1 MNEQIQE
8 IRYQVGEAWKGT
20 YNAATVYGN
29 AAVVQ
34 DPTGLSVYRSLKS
47 GNTGHPLT
55 DQQWWF
61 CIIDMSSIK
70 AEADHLI
77 EIDTQMTEHEAE
89 RVENEETRI
98 SHENARINAE
108 NARISAEQVRANA
121 ESARVQAEQNRVT
134 QENLRINQEQ
144 ARMGAEQQRVAKEQQ
159 RVSQEASRV
168 AAETQRQLNE
178 NNREAVFA
186 EDHAVA
192 VADHEQADQDH
203 TRAESDHETAVSDHT
218 KAGNDHTRAGQDH
231 TQATEDHARAE
242 SDHTTAASDHT
253 QAGQDHTRAGQDH
266 TQAGSDHTR
275 AEEDHTASAAAT
287 EAATAA
293 AAGANALQENLENG
307 VVVPA
312 LAGNLESWADNN
324 VPVENNFDTTVRT
337 TAGDDPINSD
347 DGGVVKSIVPITD
360 FKCTGLLATAENQ
373 LRLKTNGGGAVAV
386 GAGWYFPVPKLTL
399 GTFGTTDENNGLL
412 LVDNTGANIQNAT
425 VYFKALA
432 NGVPT
437 SVTDGTQLTPQTVTY
452 GDKTYKVYTTSGP
465 GYIIVSGITY
475 ANTCA
480 RIAWEDWYDK
490 FVSPTDPN
498 DVGGS
503 INLAPLF
510 AAAPNG
516 TGKFLVCGNA
526 YTYGERISATQWKI
540 TDPIGRIVSPSW
552 TDTPDEVEEGET
564 QTYTHTLIISDVA
577 AGSTVMIEGSSQA
590 LSLNETTVSY
600 TDTNAT
606 AITGAVRY
614 EKAVAATATVNLAS
628 AYTLNDVGVEMKE
641 GVEGTANFVCEYS
654 QNIADSLAMAPPR
667 LNDLRHTSAA
677 VSLGYGVCTTG
688 TYDAAKTVNIPHFML
703 LDNGTINVLFTTPI
717 NTENATLNVSLTGAK
732 PIRILGQNLPAGVIK
747 AETYATLAYDG
758 TAWNIVNLFCPD
770 ASFDPAALVVDMGL
784 PSGVKWASR
793 DIDLT
798 KPGGFCETPFTYE
811 KSFFSWGN
819 IDGHNP
825 SSVSAFDYNW
835 GGVNETEPYYEGQ
848 PYGST
853 PGNTLA
859 GNIAVGEDFDAA
871 RANLGAPWR
880 MPTNAEYGELF
891 ANIKYINADGTEVDT
906 TKADKRVT
914 VNGIVGLYIESK
926 INGARLFFSCS
937 GYGGGRSWYNRGSGG
952 YYWSSAWSSARYARV
967 LVFYSGGVFP
977 QSNSY
982 RYYGFAVRPVQ

>member
-1 MNEQIQE
+1 MTTRQGYMKK
-8 IRYQVGEAWKGT
+8 RGT
-20 YNAATVYGN
+20 N
-29 AAVVQ
+29 
-34 DPTGLSVYRSLKS
+34 DPVAIKTLDTLVKDSARNQALSVSLA
-47 GNTGHPLT
+47 N
-55 DQQWWF
+55 
-61 CIIDMSSIK
+61 
-70 AEADHLI
+70 LI
-77 EIDTQMTEHEAE
+77 ERNALGFPPFSTVTAYAE
-89 RVENEETRI
+89 GDECFYDRR
-98 SHENARINAE
+98 
-108 NARISAEQVRANA
+108 
-121 ESARVQAEQNRVT
+121 
-134 QENLRINQEQ
+134 LWK
-144 ARMGAEQQRVAKEQQ
+144 AK
-159 RVSQEASRV
+159 VGG
-168 AAETQRQLNE
+168 
-178 NNREAVFA
+178 
-186 EDHAVA
+186 H
-192 VADHEQADQDH
+192 
-203 TRAESDHETAVSDHT
+203 
-218 KAGNDHTRAGQDH
+218 
-231 TQATEDHARAE
+231 
-242 SDHTTAASDHT
+242 
-253 QAGQDHTRAGQDH
+253 
-266 TQAGSDHTR
+266 
-275 AEEDHTASAAAT
+275 
-287 EAATAA
+287 
-293 AAGANALQENLENG
+293 AAGAWNAADFEEFSIKEYCDALVNALQEGLESG
-307 VVVPA
+307 SVIPA
-312 LAGNLESWADNN
+312 LADNLASWEDKN
-324 VPVENNFDTTVRT
+324 VPVENNFDATIRT

-347 DGGVVKSIVPITD
+347 DGGLLTSITPISD

-373 LRLKTNGGGAVAV
+373 LRLKSNGGGAVAV

-412 LVDNTGANIQNAT
+412 LVDNEGNNIQNAT
-425 VYFKALA
+425 VYFKAMA
-432 NGVPT
+432 SGVPT
-437 SVTDGTQLTPQTVTY
+437 SVTDGTQLTPSTVTF
-452 GDKTYKVYTTSGP
+452 GGKTYKVYTTSGP
-465 GYIIVSGITY
+465 GYIIISGITY

-540 TDPIGRIVSPSW
+540 TDPIGRITSPAW
-552 TDTPDEVEEGET
+552 TNTPDEVAEGET
-564 QTYTHTLIISDVA
+564 QTYTHTLVISDVA
-577 AGSTVMIEGSSQA
+577 AGSTVIIEGSSQA
-590 LSLNETTVSY
+590 LSVNDTTVSY

-677 VSLGYGVCTTG
+677 VSLGYGICTTG
-688 TYDAAKTVNIPHFML
+688 TYESAKTVNIPHFML
-703 LDNGTINVLFTTPI
+703 LENGTINVLFTTPI

-758 TAWNIVNLFCPD
+758 TAWNIVNIFCPD
-770 ASFDPAALVVDMGL
+770 AQFDPAALVVDMGL
-784 PSGVKWASR
+784 PSGTKWAAR

-835 GGVNETEPYYEGQ
+835 GGVNAQEPWYEGQ

-853 PGNTLA
+853 PGNTLT
-859 GNIAVGEDFDAA
+859 GNIAVGEAFDAA

-880 MPTNAEYGELF
+880 MPTNGEFAELF
-891 ANIKYINADGTEVDT
+891 SNIRYIKADGTPIDSAQT
-906 TKADKRVT
+906 NKLVT
-914 VNGIVGLYIESK
+914 VNGVVGLYLEST

-937 GYGGGRSWYNRGSGG
+937 GNGNGRSWDNRGSFG
-952 YYWSSAWSSARYARV
+952 YYWSSTWGSARLARS
-967 LVFYSGGVFP
+967 LSFYSGGVYP
-977 QSNSY
+977 QSNYY
-982 RYYGFAVRPVQ
+982 RYLGFALRPVQ

>member
-8 IRYQVGEAWKGT
+8 IRYQVGEAWKGA
-20 YNAATVYGN
+20 YNSATVYGN

-34 DPTGLSVYRSLKS
+34 DATGLSVYRSLKS
-47 GNTGHPLT
+47 GNQGHPLT
-55 DQQWWF
+55 DPQWWF
-61 CIIDMSSIK
+61 CIINLSSIK
-70 AEADHLI
+70 QEADHLV
-77 EIDTQMTEHEAE
+77 EIDTQMTENEAGRVAAESE
-89 RVENEETRI
+89 RV
-98 SHENARINAE
+98 SHEQARVNAE
-108 NARISAEQVRANA
+108 NARIYNEQQRENSETARIRAEQD
-121 ESARVQAEQNRVT
+121 RVT
-134 QENLRINQEQ
+134 QENQRISQEQ
-144 ARMGAEQQRVAKEQQ
+144 GRVGAEQQRVTKEQQ
-159 RVSQEASRV
+159 RVNQEASRV

-178 NNREAVFA
+178 NNRQAVFA
-186 EDHAVA
+186 EDHRVA
-192 VADHEQADQDH
+192 VADHEQAEQDH
-203 TRAESDHETAVSDHT
+203 TRAEEDHTTAASDHT
-218 KAGNDHTRAGQDH
+218 QAGNDHTRAGQDH
-231 TQATEDHARAE
+231 TQAGSDHTRAE
-242 SDHTTAASDHT
+242 EDHTTAASDHT

-287 EAATAA
+287 EAANAA

-307 VVVPA
+307 DVVPA
-312 LAGNLESWADNN
+312 LAENLESWADNN
-324 VPVENNFDTTVRT
+324 VPVENNFDDVIRT

-347 DGGVVKSIVPITD
+347 DGGIVKSIIPITD

-373 LRLKTNGGGAVAV
+373 LRLKSNGGGAVAV
-386 GAGWYFPVPKLTL
+386 GAGWYFPVSKLTL
-399 GTFGTTDENNGLL
+399 GTFGTTDENNGML

-437 SVTDGTQLTPQTVTY
+437 SVTDGTQLTPQTVNY

-465 GYIIVSGITY
+465 GYIIVSNITY
-475 ANTCA
+475 DNTCA

-498 DVGGS
+498 DVGGN

-540 TDPIGRIVSPSW
+540 TDPIGRIASPVW

-577 AGSTVMIEGSSQA
+577 AGSTVMIEGSAQA

-717 NTENATLNVSLTGAK
+717 NTENSTLNVSLTGAK

-793 DIDLT
+793 DLDLT
-798 KPGGFCETPFTYE
+798 KPGGFCETPFIYE

-825 SSVSAFDYNW
+825 SSVSAFAYNW
-835 GGVNETEPYYEGQ
+835 GGVNQAEPWYDGQ

-853 PGNTLA
+853 PGNTLT

-906 TKADKRVT
+906 TKTDKRVT
-914 VNGIVGLYIESK
+914 VNGVMGLYIESR

-937 GYGGGRSWYNRGSGG
+937 GVGGGRSWYGRGSYGVYWSSTWDSARRARGLSFGSGG
-952 YYWSSAWSSARYARV
+952 VSPQGNSNRY
-967 LVFYSGGVFP
+967 G
-977 QSNSY
+977 
-982 RYYGFAVRPVQ
+982 GFALRPVQ

>member
-1 MNEQIQE
+1 MANEIQE

-20 YNAATVYGN
+20 YNAATPYGN

-34 DPTGLSVYRSLKS
+34 DPTGLSVYRSLKP
-47 GNTGHPLT
+47 GNAGHSLT
-55 DQQWWF
+55 DTSWWF
-61 CIIDMSSIK
+61 CIINLSSIK
-70 AEADHLI
+70 EAADNIAATDAEVSEHETARVAAEA
-77 EIDTQMTEHEAE
+77 Q
-89 RVENEETRI
+89 RVSKET
-98 SHENARINAE
+98 ARVNAE
-108 NARISAEQVRANA
+108 NARIQAEQTRASQ
-121 ESARVQAEQNRVT
+121 ETSRVQAEQTRVS
-134 QENLRINQEQ
+134 Q
-144 ARMGAEQQRVAKEQQ
+144 EQQ
-159 RVSQEASRV
+159 RVSKEAARV
-168 AAETQRQLNE
+168 EHEQTRIANETQRISQEQSRVNAETSRQTNE
-178 NNREAVFA
+178 ENRVSA
-186 EDHAVA
+186 EQDRIDSELVR
-192 VADHEQADQDH
+192 VQNEQSRLQ
-203 TRAESDHETAVSDHT
+203 RAESDHQTAVQDNAQMTELVERADADHVQAASDHTTAVSDHGT
-218 KAGNDHTRAGQDH
+218 
-231 TQATEDHARAE
+231 ATA
-242 SDHTTAASDHT
+242 DHTTAAADHT
-253 QAGQDHTRAGQDH
+253 TAAADHTTA
-266 TQAGSDHTR
+266 TA
-275 AEEDHTASAAAT
+275 DHTASAAAT
-287 EAATAA
+287 EAANEAA
-293 AAGANALQENLENG
+293 AAANALQENLENG
-307 VVVPA
+307 NVVPA

-347 DGGVVKSIVPITD
+347 DGGIVKSIIPITD

-373 LRLKTNGGGAVAV
+373 LRLKSNGGGAVAV

-437 SVTDGTQLTPQTVTY
+437 SVTDGTQLTPQTVNY

-465 GYIIVSGITY
+465 GYLIVSGITY

-510 AAAPNG
+510 AAVPNG

-540 TDPIGRIVSPSW
+540 TDPIGRIASPAW

-564 QTYTHTLIISDVA
+564 QTYTHTLIISDIA
-577 AGSTVMIEGSSQA
+577 PASTVMIEGSAQA
-590 LSLNETTVSY
+590 LSLNDTTVSY

-628 AYTLNDVGVEMKE
+628 AYTLNDVGVEIKE

-677 VSLGYGVCTTG
+677 VSLGYGICTTG
-688 TYDAAKTVNIPHFML
+688 TYDSAKVVNIPHFML
-703 LDNGTINVLFTTPI
+703 LANGTINVLFTTPI
-717 NTENATLNVSLTGAK
+717 NTENSTLNVSLTGAK

-747 AETYATLAYDG
+747 AETYATLVYDG

-770 ASFDPAALVVDMGL
+770 ASFDPVALLVDMGL

-835 GGVNETEPYYEGQ
+835 GGVNQAEPWYEGQ
-848 PYGST
+848 VYGST
-853 PGNTLA
+853 PGNTLT
-859 GNIAVGEDFDAA
+859 GNIAVGEAFDAV

-880 MPTNAEYGELF
+880 MPTSAEFAELF
-891 ANIKYINADGTEVDT
+891 ANIIYIDANGDEVDT
-906 TKADKRVT
+906 TKTDKRVT
-914 VNGIVGLYIESK
+914 VNGVLGLYIQSK
-926 INGARLFFSCS
+926 LNSARMFFSCS
-937 GYGGGRSWYNRGSGG
+937 GYGTGRSWSSRGSYG
-952 YYWSSAWSSARYARV
+952 YYWSSTWYSARHARN
-967 LVFYSGGVFP
+967 LYFNAGGVDP
-977 QSNSY
+977 QHYNN
-982 RYYGFAVRPVQ
+982 RYNGFAVRPVQ

>member
-1 MNEQIQE
+1 MENENIQE
-8 IRYQVGEAWKGT
+8 LKFQVGEAWKG
-20 YNAATVYGN
+20 VYSSSTAYGLAN
-29 AAVVQ
+29 VVQ
-34 DPTGLSVYRSLKS
+34 DPTGLSAYRSLKS
-47 GNTGHPLT
+47 GNVGHPLT
-55 DQQWWF
+55 DRTWWF
-61 CIIDMSSIK
+61 CIIDLSSIK
-70 AEADHLI
+70 AESDRIKALNDAIAEDEALRKAA
-77 EIDTQMTEHEAE
+77 EELRQQHEA
-89 RVENEETRI
+89 
-98 SHENARINAE
+98 ARIAAE
-108 NARISAEQVRANA
+108 TQRDEAEQERISAEEQRVTKETQRETAEQNRITAEQGRVSA
-121 ESARVQAEQNRVT
+121 ESARVQAEQARVLAETLRANAEDARAAAEINR
-134 QENLRINQEQ
+134 N
-144 ARMGAEQQRVAKEQQ
+144 AAEQQRIANEQTRISQEQQ
-159 RVSQEASRV
+159 RETKEAERQQIFVQSQAARQEAY
-168 AAETQRQLNE
+168 
-178 NNREAVFA
+178 
-186 EDHAVA
+186 
-192 VADHEQADQDH
+192 EQAEAA
-203 TRAESDHETAVSDHT
+203 R
-218 KAGNDHTRAGQDH
+218 
-231 TQATEDHARAE
+231 QATFEHNEQERDAE
-242 SDHTTAASDHT
+242 
-253 QAGQDHTRAGQDH
+253 
-266 TQAGSDHTR
+266 
-275 AEEDHTASAAAT
+275 AAA
-287 EAATAA
+287 
-293 AAGANALQENLENG
+293 LQTKLESG
-307 VVVPA
+307 EVVPA

-324 VPVENNFDTTVRT
+324 VPVENNFDDVIRT

-373 LRLKTNGGGAVAV
+373 LRLKSNGGGAVAV

-425 VYFKALA
+425 VYFKALSS
-432 NGVPT
+432 GVPT

-540 TDPIGRIVSPSW
+540 TDPIGRIASPVW
-552 TDTPDEVEEGET
+552 TDTPDEVAEGET

-577 AGSTVMIEGSSQA
+577 AGSTVMIEGSAQA

-606 AITGAVRY
+606 AIAGAVRY

-677 VSLGYGVCTTG
+677 VSLGYGICTTG
-688 TYDAAKTVNIPHFML
+688 TYDSAKTVNIPHFML

-717 NTENATLNVSLTGAK
+717 NTDNSTLNVSLTGAK

-747 AETYATLAYDG
+747 AETYVTMAYDG

-770 ASFDPAALVVDMGL
+770 ASFDPVALVVDMGL

-793 DIDLT
+793 DLDLT
-798 KPGGFCETPFTYE
+798 KPGGFCETPFIYE
-811 KSFFSWGN
+811 KSLFSWGN

-835 GGVNETEPYYEGQ
+835 GGVNQTEPWYDGQ

-853 PGNTLA
+853 PGNTLT

-880 MPTNAEYGELF
+880 MPTSAEFAELF

-906 TKADKRVT
+906 TKTDKRVT
-914 VNGIVGLYIESK
+914 VNGVMGLYIESR

-937 GYGGGRSWYNRGSGG
+937 GYGNGRSWNNRGSSGN
-952 YYWSSAWSSARYARV
+952 YWSSTWHSARNARN
-967 LVFYSGGVFP
+967 LVFYSGGVNP
-977 QSNSY
+977 QGNNV
-982 RYYGFAVRPVQ
+982 RYYGFALRPVQ

>member
-1 MNEQIQE
+1 MADNIQE
-8 IRYQVGEAWKGT
+8 LKFQVGEAWKG
-20 YNAATVYGN
+20 VYSSSTAYGLAN
-29 AAVVQ
+29 VVQ
-34 DPTGLSVYRSLKS
+34 DPTGLSIYRSLKS
-47 GNTGHPLT
+47 GNVGHPVSDRT
-55 DQQWWF
+55 WWF

-70 AEADHLI
+70 SESDRIAALNQAIAQDEALRVAAEELRQQHEQARI
-77 EIDTQMTEHEAE
+77 AAETQRDEAE
-89 RVENEETRI
+89 Q
-98 SHENARINAE
+98 ARINAE
-108 NARISAEQVRANA
+108 QARVNAESARATAEQQRITAEQGRLSA
-121 ESARVQAEQNRVT
+121 ESARVQAEQARVLAETLRANAEDARAAAEINR
-134 QENLRINQEQ
+134 N
-144 ARMGAEQQRVAKEQQ
+144 AAEQQRIVNEQTRISQEQQ
-159 RVSQEASRV
+159 RETKEAERQQTFVQSQAARQEAY
-168 AAETQRQLNE
+168 
-178 NNREAVFA
+178 
-186 EDHAVA
+186 
-192 VADHEQADQDH
+192 EQAEAA
-203 TRAESDHETAVSDHT
+203 R
-218 KAGNDHTRAGQDH
+218 
-231 TQATEDHARAE
+231 QATFEHNEQERDAE
-242 SDHTTAASDHT
+242 
-253 QAGQDHTRAGQDH
+253 
-266 TQAGSDHTR
+266 
-275 AEEDHTASAAAT
+275 AAA
-287 EAATAA
+287 
-293 AAGANALQENLENG
+293 LQTKLENG
-307 VVVPA
+307 DVVPA

-386 GAGWYFPVPKLTL
+386 GDGWYFPVPKLTL

-437 SVTDGTQLTPQTVTY
+437 SVTDGTQLTPQSVTF
-452 GDKTYKVYTTSGP
+452 GGKTYKVYTTSGP

-503 INLAPLF
+503 INFAPLF
-510 AAAPNG
+510 AAVPNG

-540 TDPIGRIVSPSW
+540 TDPIGRIASPAW
-552 TDTPDEVEEGET
+552 TDTADEVEEGET

-577 AGSTVMIEGSSQA
+577 AGSTVMIEGSAQA

-703 LDNGTINVLFTTPI
+703 LANGTVNVLFTTPI
-717 NTENATLNVSLTGAK
+717 NTENSTLNVSLTGAK

-747 AETYATLAYDG
+747 AETYVTMAYDG
-758 TAWNIVNLFCPD
+758 VAWNITNIFCPD
-770 ASFDPAALVVDMGL
+770 ASFDPAALLVDMGL

-798 KPGGFCETPFTYE
+798 KPGGFCETPFIYE

-835 GGVNETEPYYEGQ
+835 GDVNETEPYYEGQ
-848 PYGST
+848 PYGDT
-853 PGNTLA
+853 PGNTLT

-880 MPTNAEYGELF
+880 MPTNTEYGELF
-891 ANIKYINADGTEVDT
+891 ANIRYINADGTEVDT
-906 TKADKRVT
+906 TKTDKRVN
-914 VNGIVGLYIESK
+914 VNGVMGLYLESR

-937 GYGGGRSWYNRGSGG
+937 GFGVGRSWGSRGSNG
-952 YYWSSAWSSARYARV
+952 YYWSSTWYSARNARY
-967 LVFYSGGVFP
+967 LNFSSGGVNP
-977 QSNSY
+977 QNNY
-982 RYYGFAVRPVQ
+982 GRYYGFALRPVQ

>member
-1 MNEQIQE
+1 MANEIQE
-8 IRYQVGEAWKGT
+8 LKFQVGEAWKG
-20 YNAATVYGN
+20 VYSSSTAYGLAN
-29 AAVVQ
+29 VVQ
-34 DPTGLSVYRSLKS
+34 DATGLSIYRSLKS
-47 GNTGHPLT
+47 GNVGHPVSDRT
-55 DQQWWF
+55 WWF

-70 AEADHLI
+70 AESDRITALNQSIAQDEALRKAA
-77 EIDTQMTEHEAE
+77 EELRQQKETQREAAETQRNEAE
-89 RVENEETRI
+89 Q
-98 SHENARINAE
+98 
-108 NARISAEQVRANA
+108 ARISAEQQRVSAEQQRASQEQQRITAEQGRVSA
-121 ESARVQAEQNRVT
+121 ESARVQAEQARVLAETLRANAEDARAAAEINR
-134 QENLRINQEQ
+134 N
-144 ARMGAEQQRVAKEQQ
+144 AAEQQRIANEQTRISQEQQ
-159 RVSQEASRV
+159 RETKEAERQQIFVQSQAARQEAY
-168 AAETQRQLNE
+168 
-178 NNREAVFA
+178 
-186 EDHAVA
+186 
-192 VADHEQADQDH
+192 EQAEAA
-203 TRAESDHETAVSDHT
+203 R
-218 KAGNDHTRAGQDH
+218 
-231 TQATEDHARAE
+231 QATFEHNEQERDAE
-242 SDHTTAASDHT
+242 
-253 QAGQDHTRAGQDH
+253 
-266 TQAGSDHTR
+266 
-275 AEEDHTASAAAT
+275 AAA
-287 EAATAA
+287 
-293 AAGANALQENLENG
+293 LQTKLESG
-307 VVVPA
+307 EVVPA

-324 VPVENNFDTTVRT
+324 VPVENNFDDVIRT

-373 LRLKTNGGGAVAV
+373 LRLLSNGGGAVAV
-386 GAGWYFPVPKLTL
+386 GDGWYFPVPKLTL

-432 NGVPT
+432 SGVPT

-526 YTYGERISATQWKI
+526 YTYGERISTTQWKI
-540 TDPIGRIVSPSW
+540 TDPIGRIASPAW

-577 AGSTVMIEGSSQA
+577 AGSTVMIEGSAQA

-703 LDNGTINVLFTTPI
+703 LDNGTVNVLFTTPI
-717 NTENATLNVSLTGAK
+717 NTENSTLNVSLTGAK

-747 AETYATLAYDG
+747 AETCATLAYDG

-770 ASFDPAALVVDMGL
+770 AQFDPAALVVDMGL
-784 PSGVKWASR
+784 PSGVKWAAR

-798 KPGGFCETPFTYE
+798 KPGGFCETPFTYM

-825 SSVSAFDYNW
+825 SSVSAFDYKW
-835 GGVNETEPYYEGQ
+835 GGVNQAEPWYDGQ

-853 PGNTLA
+853 PGNTLT

-871 RANLGAPWR
+871 RANLGSPWR
-880 MPTNAEYGELF
+880 MPTSAEFAELF
-891 ANIKYINADGTEVDT
+891 ANIIYIDANGDEVDT
-906 TKADKRVT
+906 TKTDKLVS
-914 VNGIVGLYIESK
+914 VNDVMGLYIQSK
-926 INGARLFFSCS
+926 LNGARLFFSCS
-937 GYGGGRSWYNRGSGG
+937 GYGNGRSWSNRVARG
-952 YYWSSAWSSARYARV
+952 YYWSSTWHSARDART
-967 LVFYSGGVFP
+967 LNFYSGGVYP
-977 QSNSY
+977 QNY
-982 RYYGFAVRPVQ
+982 NNRYFGFALRPVQ

>member
-1 MNEQIQE
+1 MSKN
-8 IRYQVGEAWKGT
+8 VNLK
-20 YNAATVYGN
+20 
-29 AAVVQ
+29 
-34 DPTGLSVYRSLKS
+34 DKS
-47 GNTGHPLT
+47 GVNTLIPNTVTTNVADPARNQALSASLVNMIERNALGYPAFVTTQPYVIGNKVFNDRKLWKFT
-55 DQQWWF
+55 
-61 CIIDMSSIK
+61 
-70 AEADHLI
+70 ADH
-77 EIDTQMTEHEAE
+77 
-89 RVENEETRI
+89 
-98 SHENARINAE
+98 
-108 NARISAEQVRANA
+108 
-121 ESARVQAEQNRVT
+121 
-134 QENLRINQEQ
+134 
-144 ARMGAEQQRVAKEQQ
+144 
-159 RVSQEASRV
+159 
-168 AAETQRQLNE
+168 
-178 NNREAVFA
+178 
-186 EDHAVA
+186 
-192 VADHEQADQDH
+192 
-203 TRAESDHETAVSDHT
+203 
-218 KAGNDHTRAGQDH
+218 
-231 TQATEDHARAE
+231 
-242 SDHTTAASDHT
+242 
-253 QAGQDHTRAGQDH
+253 
-266 TQAGSDHTR
+266 
-275 AEEDHTASAAAT
+275 
-287 EAATAA
+287 
-293 AAGANALQENLENG
+293 AAGAWNASHVTEFSIKEYCDALQAAFQALQENLEDG
-307 VVVPA
+307 TFIPA
-312 LAGNLESWADNN
+312 LADNLSSWEDKN
-324 VPVENNFDTTVRT
+324 VPVENNFDATIRT

-347 DGGVVKSIVPITD
+347 DGGTLKSITPITD
-360 FKCTGLLATAENQ
+360 FSCTGLLATAENQ
-373 LRLKTNGGGAVAV
+373 LRLKSNGGGAVAV
-386 GAGWYFPVPKLTL
+386 GTGWYFPVPKLTL
-399 GTFGTTDENNGLL
+399 GTFGTTSENNGLL
-412 LVDNTGANIQNAT
+412 LVAENGSNIQNAT

-437 SVTDGTQLTPQTVTY
+437 SVTDGTQLTPETVTF
-452 GDKTYKVYTTSGP
+452 GGKTYKVYTTSGP
-465 GYIIVSGITY
+465 GYLIVSGITY
-475 ANTCA
+475 DNTCA

-510 AAAPNG
+510 AAVPNG

-540 TDPIGRIVSPSW
+540 TDPIGRIASPAW

-577 AGSTVMIEGSSQA
+577 AGSTVMIEGSAQA

-600 TDTNAT
+600 TDTAAT

-677 VSLGYGVCTTG
+677 VSLGYGICTTG
-688 TYDAAKTVNIPHFML
+688 TYDSAKVVNIPHFML

-717 NTENATLNVSLTGAK
+717 NTDSATLNVSLTGAK

-747 AETYATLAYDG
+747 AETYVTMAYDG
-758 TAWNIVNLFCPD
+758 TAWNIINLFCPD
-770 ASFDPAALVVDMGL
+770 AQFDPAALVVDMGL

-825 SSVSAFDYNW
+825 SSVSAFAYNW
-835 GGVNETEPYYEGQ
+835 GGVNQAEPWYDGQ

-853 PGNTLA
+853 PGNTLN
-859 GNIAVGEDFDAA
+859 GNIAVGEAFDAA

-880 MPTNAEYGELF
+880 MPTNGEYGELF

-914 VNGIVGLYIESK
+914 VNGIVGLYIQSK

-937 GYGGGRSWYNRGSGG
+937 GYGYGSSWGYRGSYG
-952 YYWSSAWSSARYARV
+952 YYWSSTFDSSRYARG
-967 LVFYSGGVFP
+967 LGFGSGGVLP
-977 QSNSY
+977 QGSYY
-982 RYYGFAVRPVQ
+982 RYFGFAVRAVQ

>member
-1 MNEQIQE
+1 MGNENIQE
-8 IRYQVGEAWKGT
+8 LKFQVGEAWKG
-20 YNAATVYGN
+20 VYSSSTAYGLAN
-29 AAVVQ
+29 VVQ
-34 DPTGLSVYRSLKS
+34 DATGLSIYRSLKS
-47 GNTGHPLT
+47 GNVGHPVT
-55 DQQWWF
+55 DSVWWF

-70 AEADHLI
+70 AESDRIAALNQSIARDEALRVAA
-77 EIDTQMTEHEAE
+77 EELRQQHEA
-89 RVENEETRI
+89 V
-98 SHENARINAE
+98 
-108 NARISAEQVRANA
+108 
-121 ESARVQAEQNRVT
+121 
-134 QENLRINQEQ
+134 
-144 ARMGAEQQRVAKEQQ
+144 
-159 RVSQEASRV
+159 RV
-168 AAETQRQLNE
+168 AAETQRNE
-178 NNREAVFA
+178 AEQTRISAEQARVSAESARATAEQNRITAEQGRVSAESARVTAEQARVLAETLRANA
-186 EDHAVA
+186 EDARAANEQNRVA
-192 VADHEQADQDH
+192 AEQQRITNEQTRISQEQQREIKEEERQQTFVQSQVARQEAYEQAEAARQETFEENEQQRD
-203 TRAESDHETAVSDHT
+203 AE
-218 KAGNDHTRAGQDH
+218 
-231 TQATEDHARAE
+231 
-242 SDHTTAASDHT
+242 
-253 QAGQDHTRAGQDH
+253 
-266 TQAGSDHTR
+266 
-275 AEEDHTASAAAT
+275 AAA
-287 EAATAA
+287 
-293 AAGANALQENLENG
+293 LQTKLESG
-307 VVVPA
+307 EVIPA
-312 LAGNLESWADNN
+312 LAGNLESWEDKN
-324 VPVENNFDTTVRT
+324 VPVENNFDDTIRT

-347 DGGVVKSIVPITD
+347 DGGTLKSITPITD
-360 FKCTGLLATAENQ
+360 FSCTGLLATAENQ
-373 LRLKTNGGGAVAV
+373 LRLKSDGGGAVAV

-437 SVTDGTQLTPQTVTY
+437 SVTDGTQLTPQTVNY
-452 GDKTYKVYTTSGP
+452 GGKTYKVYVTSGP

-490 FVSPTDPN
+490 FVSPTDPT

-510 AAAPNG
+510 AAVPNG

-540 TDPIGRIVSPSW
+540 TDPIGRITSPAW
-552 TDTPDEVEEGET
+552 TNTPDEVAEGET
-564 QTYTHTLIISDVA
+564 QTYTHTLIISDIA
-577 AGSTVMIEGSSQA
+577 PASTVIIEGSAQA

-703 LDNGTINVLFTTPI
+703 LDNGTVNVLFTTPI

-758 TAWNIVNLFCPD
+758 TAWNIINLFCPD

-793 DIDLT
+793 
-798 KPGGFCETPFTYE
+798 
-811 KSFFSWGN
+811 S
-819 IDGHNP
+819 GH
-825 SSVSAFDYNW
+825 
-835 GGVNETEPYYEGQ
+835 
-848 PYGST
+848 
-853 PGNTLA
+853 
-859 GNIAVGEDFDAA
+859 
-871 RANLGAPWR
+871 
-880 MPTNAEYGELF
+880 
-891 ANIKYINADGTEVDT
+891 
-906 TKADKRVT
+906 
-914 VNGIVGLYIESK
+914 
-926 INGARLFFSCS
+926 
-937 GYGGGRSWYNRGSGG
+937 
-952 YYWSSAWSSARYARV
+952 
-967 LVFYSGGVFP
+967 
-977 QSNSY
+977 
-982 RYYGFAVRPVQ
+982 

>member
-1 MNEQIQE
+1 MNEQVQE
-8 IRYQVGEAWKGT
+8 IRYLVGEAWKGI
-20 YNAATVYGN
+20 YDAATPYGN
-29 AAVVQ
+29 ANVVQ
-34 DPTGLSVYRSLKS
+34 DHTGLSVYRSLKP
-47 GNTGHPLT
+47 GNVGHPLT
-55 DQQWWF
+55 DANWWF
-61 CIIDMSSIK
+61 CIINLSSIK
-70 AEADHLI
+70 AESDRIAALNTAIAHDESL
-77 EIDTQMTEHEAE
+77 
-89 RVENEETRI
+89 RV
-98 SHENARINAE
+98 A
-108 NARISAEQVRANA
+108 AEQ
-121 ESARVQAEQNRVT
+121 
-134 QENLRINQEQ
+134 LR
-144 ARMGAEQQRVAKEQQ
+144 QQKEAQ
-159 RVSQEASRV
+159 RV
-168 AAETQRQLNE
+168 AAETQRNE
-178 NNREAVFA
+178 AEQARINAEQQRVTNETQRETKEQQRISAEQDRVTAESNRVAAEQSRVQAETLRDNA
-186 EDHAVA
+186 EDERALAETNRAAAEQQRIANEQTRINQEQQRETKEAERQQTFVQSQA
-192 VADHEQADQDH
+192 ERQEAYEQAEAARNATFNEHEQQRD
-203 TRAESDHETAVSDHT
+203 AE
-218 KAGNDHTRAGQDH
+218 
-231 TQATEDHARAE
+231 
-242 SDHTTAASDHT
+242 
-253 QAGQDHTRAGQDH
+253 
-266 TQAGSDHTR
+266 
-275 AEEDHTASAAAT
+275 AAA
-287 EAATAA
+287 
-293 AAGANALQENLENG
+293 LQTKLEDG
-307 VVVPA
+307 DVVPA
-312 LAGNLESWADNN
+312 LAGNLESWEDKN
-324 VPVENNFDTTVRT
+324 VPVENNFDAVIRT

-347 DGGVVKSIVPITD
+347 DGGVVKSIVPVTD

-425 VYFKALA
+425 VYFKALSS
-432 NGVPT
+432 GVPT

-452 GDKTYKVYTTSGP
+452 GEKTYKVYVTSGP
-465 GYIIVSGITY
+465 GYLIVSGITY

-540 TDPIGRIVSPSW
+540 TDPIGRIASPVW
-552 TDTPDEVEEGET
+552 TDTPDEVAEGET

-577 AGSTVMIEGSSQA
+577 AGSTVMIEGSAQA

-677 VSLGYGVCTTG
+677 VSLGYGICTTG
-688 TYDAAKTVNIPHFML
+688 TYDSAKTVNIPHFML
-703 LDNGTINVLFTTPI
+703 LENGTINVLFTTPI
-717 NTENATLNVSLTGAK
+717 NTENSTLNVSLTGAK

-747 AETYATLAYDG
+747 AETYVTMAYDG

-770 ASFDPAALVVDMGL
+770 AQFDPAALVVDMGL
-784 PSGVKWASR
+784 PSGTKWAAR

-798 KPGGFCETPFTYE
+798 KPGGFCETPFTYM

-835 GGVNETEPYYEGQ
+835 GSVNQAEPWYDGQ

-853 PGNTLA
+853 PGNTLT

-880 MPTNAEYGELF
+880 MPTSAEYGELF
-891 ANIKYINADGTEVDT
+891 ANIIYIDANGDEVDT
-906 TKADKRVT
+906 TKADKRVS
-914 VNGIVGLYIESK
+914 VNGVLGLYLESK

-937 GYGGGRSWYNRGSGG
+937 GYGYGRSWSSRGSYGN
-952 YYWSSAWSSARYARV
+952 YWSSTWDSARYARF
-967 LVFYSGGVFP
+967 LYFSSGAVNP
-977 QSNSY
+977 QSYNN
-982 RYYGFAVRPVQ
+982 RCNGFSLRPVQ

>member
-1 MNEQIQE
+1 MNNEIQE
-8 IRYQVGEAWKGT
+8 LKFQVGEAWKG
-20 YNAATVYGN
+20 VYSSSTAYGLAN
-29 AAVVQ
+29 VVQ
-34 DPTGLSVYRSLKS
+34 DPTGLSIYRSLKS
-47 GNTGHPLT
+47 GNVGHPVT
-55 DQQWWF
+55 DSAWWF
-61 CIIDMSSIK
+61 RIIDMSSIK
-70 AEADHLI
+70 EESDRIAALNQAIAQDEALRRAAEELR
-77 EIDTQMTEHEAE
+77 QQHEAARIAAE
-89 RVENEETRI
+89 TQRNEAEQ
-98 SHENARINAE
+98 ARINAE
-108 NARISAEQVRANA
+108 QQRVNAESARATAEQQRITAEQGRVSA
-121 ESARVQAEQNRVT
+121 ESARVQAEQARALAETLRANAEDARAANEQNRV
-134 QENLRINQEQ
+134 
-144 ARMGAEQQRVAKEQQ
+144 AAEQQRIANEQT
-159 RVSQEASRV
+159 RISQEQVRQQSEAERQQIFVQSQ
-168 AAETQRQLNE
+168 AARQ
-178 NNREAVFA
+178 EAYIQA
-186 EDHAVA
+186 EAA
-192 VADHEQADQDH
+192 
-203 TRAESDHETAVSDHT
+203 R
-218 KAGNDHTRAGQDH
+218 
-231 TQATEDHARAE
+231 QATFNAHEAE
-242 SDHTTAASDHT
+242 RD
-253 QAGQDHTRAGQDH
+253 
-266 TQAGSDHTR
+266 
-275 AEEDHTASAAAT
+275 AEAAA
-287 EAATAA
+287 
-293 AAGANALQENLENG
+293 LQTKLENG
-307 VVVPA
+307 DVVPA

-324 VPVENNFDTTVRT
+324 VPVENNFDDVIRT

-347 DGGVVKSIVPITD
+347 DGGIVKSIVPVTD

-373 LRLKTNGGGAVAV
+373 LRLKSNGGGAVAV

-412 LVDNTGANIQNAT
+412 LVDKEGNNIQNAT
-425 VYFKALA
+425 VYFKALSS
-432 NGVPT
+432 GVPT
-437 SVTDGTQLTPQTVTY
+437 SVTDGTQLTPQTVNY

-540 TDPIGRIVSPSW
+540 TDPIGRIASPAW
-552 TDTPDEVEEGET
+552 TDTPDEVAEGET

-577 AGSTVMIEGSSQA
+577 AGSTVMIEGSAQA

-717 NTENATLNVSLTGAK
+717 NTENSTLNVSLTGAK

-770 ASFDPAALVVDMGL
+770 ASFDPAALLVDMGL
-784 PSGVKWASR
+784 PSGVKWAAR

-798 KPGGFCETPFTYE
+798 KPGGFCETPFIYE

-835 GGVNETEPYYEGQ
+835 GGVNQAEPWYEGQ

-853 PGNTLA
+853 PGNTLN
-859 GNIAVGEDFDAA
+859 GNIAVGEAFDAA

-880 MPTNAEYGELF
+880 MPTSAEFAELF

-906 TKADKRVT
+906 TKVDKRVT
-914 VNGIVGLYIESK
+914 VNGVMGLYIESR

-937 GYGGGRSWYNRGSGG
+937 GNGDGRSWFNRGANG
-952 YYWSSAWSSARYARV
+952 YYWSSTFVSARYAR
-967 LVFYSGGVFP
+967 LLYFLSGGVYP
-977 QSNSY
+977 QVNYY
-982 RYYGFAVRPVQ
+982 RCNGFALRPVQ